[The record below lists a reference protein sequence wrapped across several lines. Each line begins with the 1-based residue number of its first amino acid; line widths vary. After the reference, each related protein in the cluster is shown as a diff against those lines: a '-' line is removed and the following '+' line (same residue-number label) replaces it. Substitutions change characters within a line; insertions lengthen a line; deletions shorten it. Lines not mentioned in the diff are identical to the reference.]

1 MPVKIGRCSDGALTG
16 GYDGIVWAANNGA
29 DVINMSW
36 GGPGSGTY
44 GQNVIN
50 DAWNLGS
57 ILVAAAGNDGVSTQF
72 YPAAYNNVVSVAS
85 TAQNDQKSGF
95 SQYGTWIDIS
105 APGSNILSTNEST
118 GYANS
123 SGTSMASPV
132 VAGVSA
138 LLRSYFPELTAKQVK
153 EILMESSTKI
163 DMEVKKPG
171 TQDLVPFSSLSVSG
185 GTVNAYEAVKL
196 AMETK
201 GKKKTK
207 KGA

>member
-1 MPVKIGRCSDGALTG
+1 
-16 GYDGIVWAANNGA
+16 
-29 DVINMSW
+29 
-36 GGPGSGTY
+36 
-44 GQNVIN
+44 
-50 DAWNLGS
+50 
-57 ILVAAAGNDGVSTQF
+57 
-72 YPAAYNNVVSVAS
+72 
-85 TAQNDQKSGF
+85 
-95 SQYGTWIDIS
+95 
-105 APGSNILSTNEST
+105 
-118 GYANS
+118 
-123 SGTSMASPV
+123 MASPV